1 MSTPL
6 LEVRGLTRRFR
17 GLLAVDNLSFAVGEG
32 EILGLIG
39 PNGAGKSTVFNLVTG
54 LYRSDAGEV
63 KLAGK
68 NITGLS
74 SDQICQRG
82 ISRTFQVTRPFGD
95 MTVLENVTTGA
106 FLRTARLK
114 TAEERAEEMIR
125 FVGLGDKTYSK
136 ARTLSIIDQRRLEFA
151 RALATQPKLLLLD
164 EVLAGLNAAELDE
177 AIRLIQ
183 SVHAA
188 GIGLIVIEHVMK
200 AITTISD
207 RVLVLNYGA
216 KLAEGKPQ
224 EVMRDPRVIE
234 AYLGRGYGAKYA

>member
-74 SDQICQRG
+74 SDQICKRG

-125 FVGLGDKTYSK
+125 FVGLGDKVHSK

-164 EVLAGLNAAELDE
+164 EVLAGLNATELDE
-177 AIRLIQ
+177 AIRLIR
-183 SVHAA
+183 SAHAA

>member
-39 PNGAGKSTVFNLVTG
+39 PNGAGKSTAFNLVTG

>member
-74 SDQICQRG
+74 SDQICKRG

-125 FVGLGDKTYSK
+125 FVGLGDKAHSK